1 MGAQMDRRSFLQGAA
16 ASALGV
22 MGAGMLGACSQN
34 REAEQ
39 PYTFADTVAWDGRYD
54 VVVIGFGAA
63 GAASAISAANEG
75 ANVLLLDKAPE
86 GHEGGNTRYCG
97 QTIAYGNKDVEGTR
111 KYYEALFGSMPIP
124 EDVFSVFV
132 EGVAS
137 SADDIAPFLGLD
149 RDEFIHLH
157 DISPAYKIYSPEYP
171 EFGGENVEMMPLH
184 NGFND
189 GYLWRAYRQSVVGLK
204 DRVDVWFESPAI
216 RLLQDPETK
225 TVVGVEVGRKG
236 KTVNIRADNGVVL
249 ACGGFENNPEMVKDY
264 LGMPKAAPIGTLY
277 NTGDGIRMAQEVG
290 ADLWHMHVYETL
302 MILGGVSYVVGEGER
317 ASFIQA
323 GQGMNNGSLVM
334 VGTDGYRFIR
344 EDEGNRHG
352 HLYQNG
358 VWQSVKYPERFF
370 LVYDQSKLDE
380 LLEANQVPRER
391 LDEAYSAPSITELA
405 GLIGT
410 KEGVL
415 EETVSNF
422 NSFAASGKDLSQNR
436 SAESMRPFDDG
447 PYYALELVPTILNTQ
462 GGPRRNANAEV
473 VGVDGSA
480 IPHLYSAGECG
491 GVTSNMYQ
499 GGGNMT
505 ECLVFGRIA
514 GRNAAA
520 EKEPLP
526 PVAAAP
532 VESSIAYTIGTE
544 TDLGDAEYEAGEGE
558 YIGKSS
564 EGIGGEIVVKVA
576 ADGGSITAV
585 EVLKENETPDIG
597 GKALEKLPAMVVES
611 QTTEIDA
618 VAGATITSSAF
629 LEAVD
634 EALSQM

>member
-1 MGAQMDRRSFLQGAA
+1 MGTPMDRRSFLRGATV
-16 ASALGV
+16 SAFGV
-22 MGAGMLGACSQN
+22 MGAGMLGACSQD
-34 REAEQ
+34 RKGEQ
-39 PYTFADTVAWDGRYD
+39 PYTFADTIEWDGRYD

-63 GAASAISAANEG
+63 GAASAIAAANEG

-86 GHEGGNTRYCG
+86 GNEGGNTRYCG

-111 KYYEALFGSMPIP
+111 KYYEALFGTMPIP
-124 EDVFSVFV
+124 EDVFNVFV

-149 RDEFIHLH
+149 RSEFIHLH

-189 GYLWRAYRQSVVGLK
+189 GYLWRAYRQNVVALK
-204 DRVDVWFESPAI
+204 DRIDVWLESPAI
-216 RLLQDPETK
+216 RLLQDPETR
-225 TVVGVEVGRKG
+225 TIVGIEVDRKG
-236 KTVNIRADNGVVL
+236 DVLNIRADNGVVL

-264 LGMPKAAPIGTLY
+264 LGMSKAAPIGTLY
-277 NTGDGIRMAQEVG
+277 NTGDGIRMAQETG
-290 ADLWHMHVYETL
+290 ADLWHMHAYETL

-323 GQGMNNGSLVM
+323 GQGMNSGSIVM

-358 VWQSVKYPERFF
+358 IWQSVKYPDRFF

-391 LDEAYSAPSITELA
+391 LNEAYTASSITELA
-405 GLIGT
+405 SLIGT
-410 KEGVL
+410 KEGIL
-415 EETVSNF
+415 ESTVANF
-422 NSFAASGKDLSQNR
+422 NDFAISGVDLSQNR
-436 SAESMRPFDDG
+436 SAASMRPFDDG

-473 VGVDGSA
+473 VGTDGNA

-491 GVTSNMYQ
+491 GITSNMYQ
-499 GGGNMT
+499 GGGNMA
-505 ECLVFGRIA
+505 ECFVFGRIA
-514 GRNAAA
+514 GKNAAA

-526 PVAAAP
+526 TVEVAP
-532 VESSIAYTIGTE
+532 VESNIAYTVGTE
-544 TDLGDAEYEAGEGE
+544 TDLGNAEYEISDGE

-564 EGIGGEIVVKVA
+564 EGIGGEIVVKIT
-576 ADGGSITAV
+576 ADEDSITAV

-597 GKALEKLPAMVVES
+597 GKALEKLPAMVIDL
-611 QTTEIDA
+611 QTTEIDT
-618 VAGATITSSAF
+618 VAGATIASSAF
-629 LEAVD
+629 IEAVN
-634 EALSQM
+634 EALSQI